1 MRIVAQQ
8 QSITPLVPL
17 LDLKLQYQEIE
28 AEVMMALEVGP
39 GDEVIT
45 TPYTFF
51 ATGGAIARVGAL
63 PLSATSGRDSSW

>member
-17 LDLKLQYQEIE
+17 LNLKLQYQEIE

-51 ATGGAIARVGAL
+51 ATGGAISRVGAIYREGD
-63 PLSATSGRDSSW
+63 GRL

>member
-8 QSITPLVPL
+8 QSNTPLVPL

-51 ATGGAIARVGAL
+51 TAGGAISRVGAL
-63 PLSATSGRDSSW
+63 PLSATNGRDSS